1 MFAVREEA
9 APGKVA
15 GAEALGRVAV
25 DAEGAALDAEG
36 AALDAEGA
44 AVGATLVALPAS
56 KELKEGATVGW
67 LAMMVEVWLTGAPV
81 GEELAVTVLT
91 RVMVEVM

>member
-25 DAEGAALDAEG
+25 DAEG